1 MLSFEARALCVYKTS
16 RAHLCVSAPPSLRVF
31 ARSPIKADALAVRR
45 DLPAHGIRLEA
56 TVAATALCS
65 RIVGKAFACL
75 FDKPEFGLESPSVGE
90 E

>member
-1 MLSFEARALCVYKTS
+1 MTS
-16 RAHLCVSAPPSLRVF
+16 RSHLRVPAPPSCLLERE
-31 ARSPIKADALAVRR
+31 ARSPIKADALAVGR

-56 TVAATALCS
+56 TIAATALSS